1 MCNCQVRQH
10 SFPERKG
17 DVMREHTISCSDQI
31 VLECGCGERLVL
43 LGYED
48 DWYTEEH
55 LTFACGCGEALTL
68 ADRLIESD
76 R

>member
-1 MCNCQVRQH
+1 MCDCQVKEH
-10 SFPERKG
+10 CFIERKG
-17 DVMREHTISCSDQI
+17 DVMREHTISCSDHI
-31 VLECGCGERLVL
+31 FLECGCGERLVL

-48 DWYTEEH
+48 DWYSEEH

-68 ADRLIESD
+68 ADRLIESH